1 MGTATIPGDLEQYR
15 PWIQDVLLQG
25 ENTSLWIRN
34 NLPGPSGRVETKL
47 RLKKKIIKHPAEII
61 VHAYAFMSH
70 WAGLFSADF
79 VGGITDGV
87 KVMLAL
93 AHKILA
99 HQRRGPVVKLL
110 LAPREDQ
117 KDDEE
122 P

>member
-1 MGTATIPGDLEQYR
+1 LDSRCTAAG
-15 PWIQDVLLQG
+15 G
-25 ENTSLWIRN
+25 EYITLDTQQSAWAIWKSRN
-34 NLPGPSGRVETKL
+34 KVAFE
-47 RLKKKIIKHPAEII
+47 KKIIKHPAEII

-79 VGGITDGV
+79 AGGITDGV

-99 HQRRGPVVKLL
+99 HQRRGPDVKLL